1 MALPDNKTVREQ
13 RLAAQLRENL
23 KRRKVQARSMAQSQ
37 EQSQPATAQDP
48 PLPNDESSG

>member
-1 MALPDNKTVREQ
+1 MAAPDPKMTREQ

-23 KRRKVQARSMAQSQ
+23 KRRKAQARSLAQS
-37 EQSQPATAQDP
+37 PQDP